1 MSEWTDQRIE
11 LLKELWLEG
20 VTSTEICVR
29 LDISRSAVLGKIK
42 RLGLNRKVL
51 DAKEQRT
58 PAKNTPEAVAAPAPV
73 KATPVNSE
81 AVPSHEPA
89 PVAIPSRNRTPP
101 PLDLLTRTFS
111 AASSLT
117 EVPDTAAN
125 GNGKGK
131 TPKKYLSIW
140 DLRDGCCKWPMGELL
155 DRPEFFCGAATTPGS
170 PWCDYHRSVAFP
182 RDQMVKRA
190 QTSSPPGFRGTTI
203 PKIGSR

>member
-11 LLKELWLEG
+11 LLKKLWLEG

-58 PAKNTPEAVAAPAPV
+58 PPKSAAPEVVVAPAPV
-73 KATPVNSE
+73 NLPPVSKE
-81 AVPSHEPA
+81 AKLLNELPPTAV
-89 PVAIPSRNRTPP
+89 PSRNRTPP
-101 PLDLLTRTFS
+101 PLDLLTKAFS
-111 AASSLT
+111 AASSLDQI
-117 EVPDTAAN
+117 PDTAAN

-155 DRPEFFCGAATTPGS
+155 DRPEFFCGATTTPGS
-170 PWCDYHRSVAFP
+170 PWCDYHRSIAFP
-182 RDQMVKRA
+182 RDQMIKRA
-190 QTSSPPGFRGTTI
+190 QTPSPAGFR
-203 PKIGSR
+203 PKIGSH